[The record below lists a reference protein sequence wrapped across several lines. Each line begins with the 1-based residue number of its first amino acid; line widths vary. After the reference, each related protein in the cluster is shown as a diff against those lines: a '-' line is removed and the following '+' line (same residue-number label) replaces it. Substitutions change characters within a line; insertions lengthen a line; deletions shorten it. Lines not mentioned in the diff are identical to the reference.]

1 MSLLA
6 LERISKRFGRLLAV
20 DRVSF
25 AVEEGRVVGLIGP
38 NGAGKTTVFNLITS
52 SILDTPCSST
62 STTSSRVSPESH
74 SSTVQT
80 LGLSDWSLS
89 MVMGRISRMLLVR
102 KFWIPFLVGE
112 RSFLSAGLPEVAM
125 IEPAVRNL
133 YRGPRARVI
142 AVAIGDMTSSASFIV
157 GAVVI

>member
-1 MSLLA
+1 MEVWGSSSSPRRMRINSIFLVSPTPFRTVPSDEVATMSHP
-6 LERISKRFGRLLAV
+6 S
-20 DRVSF
+20 
-25 AVEEGRVVGLIGP
+25 
-38 NGAGKTTVFNLITS
+38 T
-52 SILDTPCSST
+52 LDAPCSSA

-80 LGLSDWSLS
+80 LGRSDWSLS
-89 MVMGRISRMLLVR
+89 IVMGRISRMLLVR

-112 RSFLSAGLPEVAM
+112 SSFLSAGLPEVAM